1 MMEELHNETP
11 GALQSSESTFVPDPA
26 ISSQAIPQK
35 LDQLWQEVSTNRGSD
50 KSAV

>member
-1 MMEELHNETP
+1 MEEFRNKTP
-11 GALQSSESTFVPDPA
+11 GALQPSEPTFAPDPD

-35 LDQLWQEVSTNRGSD
+35 LDQLWQEVSTNHGSD